1 MHLPSECVT
10 LIYNPNAGLG
20 NSKAIIAEVAAFWR
34 RFDWDVTM
42 QPTQYAGHAR
52 KLARAAAESGC
63 GIVLAA
69 GGDGTVSDVVNGIAH
84 SETVL
89 AVLPVGTANS
99 FAKELGMLRP
109 NALDPDRLLSA
120 SAALMRGNVQRMDV
134 MRCDDGRYWLL
145 WAGVGVD
152 GNVVNY
158 TEPRPP
164 IFKRMGLPGYVV
176 QAAPHVLG
184 FEGVNGRVTVDEQ
197 TFEGDFVLINAS
209 NCRLFIGSLL
219 HLNPQGVLDDGE
231 IEVWLFEG
239 RGLLTLAQHMLNISL
254 EQHHGAPG
262 VRYLRGRSFA
272 VETTR
277 PAPYQLDGEP
287 AGSTP
292 FACQMEQHA
301 VRILTPNTATAR
313 QLFGLPGEPLR

>member
-1 MHLPSECVT
+1 M
-10 LIYNPNAGLG
+10 G
-20 NSKAIIAEVAAFWR
+20 NSKVVIAEVAAFWR

-52 KLARAAAESGC
+52 ELAHAAAESGC

-89 AVLPVGTANS
+89 AILPVGTANS

-109 NALDPDRLLSA
+109 NALDPDWLLSA
-120 SAALMRGNVQRMDV
+120 SAALMRGAVQHMDV
-134 MRCDDGRYWLL
+134 MRCDSGRYWLL

-164 IFKRMGLPGYVV
+164 LFKRMGLPGYVV

-184 FEGVNGRVTVDEQ
+184 FEGVNARVTVDGQ
-197 TFEGDFVLINAS
+197 AFEGDFVLINAS

-231 IEVWLFEG
+231 IEIWLFEG
-239 RGLLTLAQHMLNISL
+239 RGLLTLAQHILNISR

-262 VRYLRGRSFA
+262 VKYLRGRSFA
-272 VETTR
+272 VETTP

-287 AGSTP
+287 AGATP
-292 FACQMEQHA
+292 FACHVEKHA
-301 VRILTPNTATAR
+301 VRILTPNTTAAR